1 MTPYG
6 PPRLPPTVSAP
17 ATPALGQAYLGQTFE
32 QLFGWSPTAGDIIR
46 LAVHG
51 SGTWL
56 GIHVALKE
64 SGFLSGVGWV
74 IGLTNGVGALCDAIS
89 LGKRAAGTHPGERE
103 CPVP

>member
-1 MTPYG
+1 MG
-6 PPRLPPTVSAP
+6 VR
-17 ATPALGQAYLGQTFE
+17 
-32 QLFGWSPTAGDIIR
+32 
-46 LAVHG
+46 
-51 SGTWL
+51 
-56 GIHVALKE
+56 VALKE